1 MSITSY
7 EFVPSYVIIAILLL
21 DNISKGGACYPTH
34 SPSPKSAPTCCF
46 QMITGRVARYVNYI
60 IPICPKLCNCFGMS
74 MLFWDEHRQ
83 SNKDVNY
90 TNEFLLSYVIDYK
103 NRFNAL

>member
-46 QMITGRVARYVNYI
+46 RMRTGRVARYVNYI
-60 IPICPKLCNCFGMS
+60 IPICPKLCNYRYS
-74 MLFWDEHRQ
+74 
-83 SNKDVNY
+83 
-90 TNEFLLSYVIDYK
+90 FLLEDISKGGLATPPIPLLLNMPLHAV
-103 NRFNAL
+103 LG